1 MKKEQL
7 EVLKEALNGLIYQI
21 DNHQQ
26 ARKPIADVER
36 IISEL
41 QVLNHW
47 NKQENV
53 YNALHL

>member
-7 EVLKEALNGLIYQI
+7 ESLKEALNSLVYQI

-41 QVLNHW
+41 QALSYW

-53 YNALHL
+53 L